1 VRYIALDEMG
11 YVPDSCR
18 NSVIFV
24 PVDIAPWLWGWPG
37 RLLWRMHDAGTSVFA
52 VDDYKADGA
61 NGLNDSADLRKLP
74 KGYSGGIWTD
84 QIDAVSSVGLTR

>member
-1 VRYIALDEMG
+1 MISSARVDVPPGHFPKSIKACIVQYVALGEMG

-37 RLLWRMHDAGTSVFA
+37 RFLWRMHDAGTSVFA

-61 NGLNDSADLRKLP
+61 NGLNDGAD
-74 KGYSGGIWTD
+74 
-84 QIDAVSSVGLTR
+84 